1 MMPLIFCWGD
11 QGVADGPTYAEAG
24 NVLEAVR
31 VLEDLERSGEIT
43 ARQQQALDGYRAK
56 RPAAEQ
62 ERIKTAATYRGVQ
75 SGLSMGFD
83 DEIRGAA
90 EAVREFVRSGDTKA
104 ASDAYRKY
112 TDLVRQKNEAARMLA
127 PEEFASGQ
135 TAGTGIGMVLPA
147 GAVSR
152 GVQGMGAL
160 GRVLTGAG
168 TGALAASL
176 PQIGEAEGGILSRLA
191 AVSPATAATG
201 AAIGALAPVAG
212 ALGGAATR
220 AVQDVR
226 SLGRLLPGYSGAAS
240 RRMAASLGRAERSGE
255 DIEAYLAG
263 LGPEGMIA
271 DIPGAP
277 LSRAQGLAAIG
288 GEGADIMGRALRER
302 SATAGQRIDQAI
314 STYMAQPGAD
324 FATKV
329 EQARRKASEFGPLY
343 DAAKAYPDPI
353 DVDALR
359 SGIALAARDQS
370 SAVRGA
376 LNSVLSDLGPTGP
389 VSGLRLHN
397 ARAAL
402 SDAKEEAF
410 RAGAGE
416 KGKILK
422 NVLDE
427 MDRRLDEI
435 PGYSTARGG
444 WADASA
450 IERAIDEGMG
460 VFSGGPMSAVNP
472 RELAARLAK
481 MAPAQREAFKQ
492 GARGYIEA
500 LMGTSRN
507 DAAAA
512 WGAFDKEFNAEKL
525 RLILGPADAD
535 AIMQRLQAEK
545 VFSRTRSKVLEGSET
560 QARKEAAEALSS
572 ARVPESSARQTLPAR
587 VSEAASAPINRLID
601 EVLYGRRAGQLNRS
615 LGELLSMQGPQRDA
629 AVNSLLRAARDMPD
643 RTRAQQIVEALF
655 TAGVLT
661 SVPLVT
667 E

>member
-1 MMPLIFCWGD
+1 M
-11 QGVADGPTYAEAG
+11 ADEPTYAEAG

-31 VLEDLERSGEIT
+31 VLEALEKSGEIT
-43 ARQQQALDGYRAK
+43 QRQKQALDAYRTK

-75 SGLSMGFD
+75 SGVSMGFD

-104 ASDAYRKY
+104 ASEAYRRY
-112 TDLVRQKNEAARMLA
+112 TDLIRQKNEAARMLA

-135 TAGTGIGMVLPA
+135 TAGTGISMVLPA
-147 GAVSR
+147 GGASR
-152 GVQGMGAL
+152 AMQGMGAL

-176 PQIGEAEGGILSRLA
+176 PQIGEAEGGVLSRLA
-191 AVSPATAATG
+191 SVSPATAATG
-201 AAIGALAPVAG
+201 AVIGGVAPVLGSVLGAG
-212 ALGGAATR
+212 VRGIQNVR
-220 AVQDVR
+220 AM
-226 SLGRLLPGYSGAAS
+226 GRALPGYSGAAS
-240 RRMAASLGRAERSGE
+240 SRVASALGRAERSGE
-255 DIEAYLAG
+255 DIEAYLSG

-277 LSRAQGLAAIG
+277 TSRAQGLAAIG
-288 GEGADIMGRALRER
+288 GEGADIMARALRER
-302 SATAGQRIDQAI
+302 SATAGQRIDTAV

-324 FATKV
+324 FAARV

-343 DAAKAYPDPI
+343 DAAKSYPDPI

-359 SGIALAARDQS
+359 SGITLAARDQS
-370 SAVRGA
+370 SSVRRA
-376 LNSVLSDLGPTGP
+376 LGEVLSDLGTGGP
-389 VSGLRLHN
+389 VSALRLHN

-402 SDAKEEAF
+402 SDAKEAAF
-410 RAGAGE
+410 RSGAGE
-416 KGKILK
+416 QGKILK
-422 NVLDE
+422 NVLDDV
-427 MDRRLDEI
+427 DRRLDQI

-450 IERAIDEGMG
+450 IERSIDEGMS
-460 VFSGGPMSAVNP
+460 VFSGGPMSTITP
-472 RELAARLAK
+472 RDLAARLAK
-481 MAPAQREAFKQ
+481 MTPAQRAAFKQ

-525 RLILGPADAD
+525 RLILGPNDAD
-535 AIMQRLQAEK
+535 AILQRLQAEQA
-545 VFSRTRSKVLEGSET
+545 FSRTRTNVLEGSQT
-560 QARKEAAEALSS
+560 QARREAADALSS
-572 ARVPESSARQTLPAR
+572 ARLPESRAGQTLPGR
-587 VSEAASAPINRLID
+587 VNEAISAPINRLLD
-601 EVLYGRRAGQLNRS
+601 EILYGSRAGNLNRS
-615 LGELLSMQGPQRDA
+615 LGELLSMQGAPRDA

-643 RTRAQQIVEALF
+643 RTRAQQITEALF

>member
-1 MMPLIFCWGD
+1 MAEDI
-11 QGVADGPTYAEAG
+11 TYAQAG

-31 VLEDLERSGEIT
+31 VLEALEQSGEIT
-43 ARQQQALDGYRAK
+43 PRQQEALNAYRAK

-90 EAVREFVRSGDTKA
+90 EAVREFTRSGDTRA
-104 ASDAYRKY
+104 ASEAYRRY
-112 TDLVRQKNEAARMLA
+112 TDLVRQKNEAAQLLA

-135 TAGTGIGMVLPA
+135 TAGTGISMVLPA
-147 GAVSR
+147 GGASR
-152 GVQGMGAL
+152 LMQGMGAL
-160 GRVLTGAG
+160 PRVLTGAS
-168 TGALAASL
+168 TGATAASL
-176 PQIGEAEGGILSRLA
+176 PQIGEAEGGLLSRLSQ
-191 AVSPATAATG
+191 VSPATAVTG

-255 DIEAYLAG
+255 DIEDYLAS

-288 GEGADIMGRALRER
+288 GEGADVMSRALRTR
-302 SATAGQRIDQAI
+302 SEDAGARIDAAV

-324 FATKV
+324 FATKL

-343 DAAKAYPDPI
+343 DAAKAFPDPI
-353 DVDALR
+353 DADALR

-376 LNSVLSDLGPTGP
+376 LSNVLSDLGPSGP
-389 VSGLRLHN
+389 VSALRLHN

-427 MDRRLDEI
+427 MDRRLDQI

-450 IERAIDEGMG
+450 IERSIDDGMQ
-460 VFSGGPMSAVNP
+460 VFSGGPMSAVSP
-472 RELAARLAK
+472 RDLAAKLAK
-481 MAPAQREAFKQ
+481 MTPAQREAFKQ

-512 WGAFDKEFNAEKL
+512 WGAFDKEFNADKL

-587 VSEAASAPINRLID
+587 ASEAISAPVNRLID
-601 EVLYGRRAGQLNRS
+601 EVLYGRSAGQLNRS
-615 LGELLSMQGPQRDA
+615 LGELLSLQGPQRDA
-629 AVNSLLRAARDMPD
+629 AVNTLLRASRTMQDP
-643 RTRAQQIVEALF
+643 TRAQQIVEALF

-661 SVPLVT
+661 AAPLVT